1 MTKIDMRST
10 ILAKSDQL
18 NADDL
23 IGGDITIKITN
34 VRIVGSSDQPCVINF
49 DGDNGKPWK
58 PCKSMRRVLIFLWGD
73 DGSNYIGKYLTLHL
87 DPTVKWRNA
96 EVGGV
101 RITHASGI
109 TEDQILPL
117 TVTRGNKKAFTV
129 RPLRTEQSKNLPI
142 MPDSE
147 YQDWTDKMDSAK
159 TEAEIKKIGS
169 EIGLVVAKYNPASI
183 SRLRLYYNDRLSH
196 INGEKNITE
205 EVIDQEESESEVYV
219 PPMDD
224 EELFQRSK

>member
-49 DGDNGKPWK
+49 EGDNGKPWK

-73 DGSNYIGKYLTLHL
+73 DGANYIGKYLTLHR
-87 DPTVKWRNA
+87 DPTVKWANA

-129 RPLRTEQSKNLPI
+129 KPLRTEQSKNLPI

-183 SRLRLYYNDRLSH
+183 SRLRLYYNDRLSQ
-196 INGEKNITE
+196 INGETNITE
-205 EVIDQEESESEVYV
+205 EVIERESEESEAYV

-224 EELFQRSK
+224 EEIFQRSK